1 MNKDST
7 QNRSKPLR
15 IVLYIVLLTSIFAY
29 GVGVGKYQWI
39 SFSILKNIQ
48 DIFDPI
54 LYRPLETEE
63 LYKSE
68 NNNDYTLTTYR
79 YLSQPMTI
87 KGNLE
92 YQTENIYQFERK
104 IIPNKTAIAIMDPW
118 TSDVNSTEIFESH
131 ISPLLKLALAKGHPI
146 IVLTSDPRLVRDV
159 KIHHE
164 LQTLI
169 DNGLA
174 SIVYHESWNDDQFT
188 SFLRSQNIN
197 ALIYT
202 GVASNAC
209 LINRRLG
216 IINMRQHDF
225 KTFYLPKASAAFSST
240 NDDLF
245 HQKATEMIIRYFAEQ
260 ISYDNI
266 IKVLSVK

>member
-7 QNRSKPLR
+7 QNRSKTLR

-54 LYRPLETEE
+54 LYKPWEPSE

-79 YLSQPMTI
+79 YLSEPMII

-92 YQTENIYQFERK
+92 YQIDNIYQFETK
-104 IIPNKTAIAIMDPW
+104 IIPNKTALAIMDPW
-118 TSDVNSTEIFESH
+118 SSDENSIEVFESH
-131 ISPLLKLALAKGHPI
+131 ISPLLKLALDKGHPI
-146 IVLTSDPRLVRDV
+146 IVLTSDPSLVRDV
-159 KIHHE
+159 KIHNE

-169 DNGLA
+169 EKGLA
-174 SIVYHESWNDDQFT
+174 SKVYHESWNDDEFA
-188 SFLRSQNIN
+188 SFLKLQNIN
-197 ALIYT
+197 ALIYM
-202 GVASNAC
+202 GGASNAC
-209 LINRRLG
+209 LIDRRLG
-216 IINMRQHDF
+216 IINMRHHDF
-225 KTFYLPKASAAFSST
+225 KTFYIPKASAAVSSI

-245 HQKATEMIIRYFAEQ
+245 HQKSSEMIIRYFAEQ
-260 ISYDNI
+260 ISHDNI
-266 IKVLSVK
+266 IEVLSVK